1 MSEATFTT
9 ACDVIHGM
17 SFSATKDARLVE
29 RIPSDGQLIPLV
41 PMPSAAPPPPPPSP
55 PPRDPYESYQF
66 TTRSGSGPTIINY
79 QTTNVYEPK
88 RSFLGFRGDSLIQPN
103 TGQTNSADGDSFI
116 ESVWKM
122 RVANLIACTLA
133 LLFEIPNFLGH
144 VFSLQP
150 ARAVL
155 GIYLSF
161 FAGLLCCF
169 EFHNP
174 RIDKIIQDQCG
185 ILNHPVG
192 RSCLLLLMGGLAI
205 GQTTILDILL
215 GIVFVANAI
224 VTVVAFI
231 RYPEYRR
238 KTEGQADIFQV
249 ASSQARQ
256 YAWANPGKLQ
266 SLVGGGGGEEG
277 DALMKTLGETR

>member
-9 ACDVIHGM
+9 ACDVLHEM
-17 SFSATKDARLVE
+17 SFSPTKDSRLIE
-29 RIPSDGQLIPLV
+29 RIPSDGQMIPLA
-41 PMPSAAPPPPPPSP
+41 PMPSGAPPLPPGNH
-55 PPRDPYESYQF
+55 YESYQS
-66 TTRSGSGPTIINY
+66 TARSGNGPTIINY
-79 QTTNVYEPK
+79 QISNVYEPK

-133 LLFEIPNFLGH
+133 IIFEIPNFLGH

-215 GIVFVANAI
+215 GLVFVANAI
-224 VTVVAFI
+224 VTIIAFI

-238 KTEGQADIFQV
+238 QTEEQTDIFQV
-249 ASSQARQ
+249 ASSRARQ
-256 YAWANPGKLQ
+256 YAWANPEKLQ
-266 SLVGGGGGEEG
+266 SLVGGEGE
-277 DALMKTLGETR
+277 ALMKALGETR